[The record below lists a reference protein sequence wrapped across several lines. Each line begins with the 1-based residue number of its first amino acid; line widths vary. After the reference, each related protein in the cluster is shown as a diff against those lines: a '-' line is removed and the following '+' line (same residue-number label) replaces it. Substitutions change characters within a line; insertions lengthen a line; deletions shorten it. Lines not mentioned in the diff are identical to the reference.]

1 MYKNK
6 TKPVSFGTHDEMLQF
21 LHRQWPALKA
31 KHDLVVEYRGQF
43 GAVEVVD
50 DSSLRE
56 LFNRIGGAGGAAVN
70 LHVNMNSHGFSWYA
84 KHHAIALEK
93 THSSDVLESEFQ
105 LDNTISEMD
114 YEAATDQVCHE
125 LLRRV
130 RILDLQQASEYTMR
144 ELISPVLIGALC
156 LVDDINE
163 RSMETRVRLIC
174 EKLISGTSGHGPV
187 EYVVSYLNVYIVIGE
202 AKHQELLNGLY
213 QNLVQQCNALE
224 SLADKIVG
232 SAVVGVKRSRD
243 FIDIYADLRNSL
255 STCGITSTGKE
266 WLFSRTE
273 KDPSDASKVI
283 IRKSPI
289 YMLTA
294 APTATIT
301 EIAAMKTQVRVL
313 LQLIV
318 HMIVTQKDA
327 VNSHPRLNTRPLQSR
342 LDSEEKDAQIIAQE
356 ALLALSDDPAAQN
369 ENDEV

>member
-1 MYKNK
+1 M
-6 TKPVSFGTHDEMLQF
+6 
-21 LHRQWPALKA
+21 
-31 KHDLVVEYRGQF
+31 
-43 GAVEVVD
+43 
-50 DSSLRE
+50 
-56 LFNRIGGAGGAAVN
+56 
-70 LHVNMNSHGFSWYA
+70 
-84 KHHAIALEK
+84 
-93 THSSDVLESEFQ
+93 
-105 LDNTISEMD
+105 
-114 YEAATDQVCHE
+114 
-125 LLRRV
+125 
-130 RILDLQQASEYTMR
+130 
-144 ELISPVLIGALC
+144 
-156 LVDDINE
+156 
-163 RSMETRVRLIC
+163 
-174 EKLISGTSGHGPV
+174 
-187 EYVVSYLNVYIVIGE
+187 
-202 AKHQELLNGLY
+202 
-213 QNLVQQCNALE
+213 
-224 SLADKIVG
+224 G

-294 APTATIT
+294 APTAATIT

-327 VNSHPRLNTRPLQSR
+327 VNSHPRLNTRHLQSK

-356 ALLALSDDPAAQN
+356 AMLALSDDPAAQN